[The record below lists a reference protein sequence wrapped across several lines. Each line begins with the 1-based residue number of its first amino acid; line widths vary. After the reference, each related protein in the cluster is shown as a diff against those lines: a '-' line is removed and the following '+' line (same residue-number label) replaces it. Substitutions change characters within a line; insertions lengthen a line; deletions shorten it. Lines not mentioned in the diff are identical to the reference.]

1 VLYEEHTEEIRS
13 MKNTIAALLALALAA
28 APVLAGT
35 PAAKAPVTWP
45 DTRVGALA
53 RDWVTAF
60 NTGEDAMRGFLADH
74 MAAKTIAERGV
85 PSRVERYRT
94 LRDQYGRL
102 QLDRV
107 VESSAS
113 ELTVK
118 LLDGDAKSREFT
130 FRSEAQEPW
139 KIVSVSIKEAVPG
152 IHGLFG
158 GFHH

>member
-1 VLYEEHTEEIRS
+1 MR
-13 MKNTIAALLALALAA
+13 NAIATLLALALAA
-28 APVLAGT
+28 APTHAGT
-35 PAAKAPVTWP
+35 PAAKPPVAWP
-45 DTRVGALA
+45 DTHVGTLA
-53 RDWVTAF
+53 KGWVTAF
-60 NTGEDAMRGFLADH
+60 NTSEDAMRGFLADH
-74 MAAKTIAERGV
+74 MAAKNLAERGV

-107 VESSAS
+107 VESSPT

-118 LLDGDAKSREFT
+118 LLDGDAKGREFT

-139 KIVSVSIKEAVPG
+139 KLVSVSIKESVPG

>member
-1 VLYEEHTEEIRS
+1 
-13 MKNTIAALLALALAA
+13 MWKAIAASTLIVAAWAA
-28 APVLAGT
+28 ALVHAGA
-35 PAAKAPVTWP
+35 PAAKPAAAWP
-45 DTRVGALA
+45 DTRVGTLA
-53 RDWVTAF
+53 RGWVTAF
-60 NTGEDAMRGFLADH
+60 DTGEDAMRGFLADH
-74 MAAKTIAERGV
+74 MAAKNLAERGV
-85 PSRVERYRT
+85 PSRVERYRA

-107 VESSAS
+107 VESAPT

-118 LLDGDAKSREFT
+118 LLDGDAKPREFT

-139 KIVSVSIKEAVPG
+139 KLVSVSIRETAPG

>member
-1 VLYEEHTEEIRS
+1 MRPTWIVA
-13 MKNTIAALLALALAA
+13 AALSLALT
-28 APVLAGT
+28 T
-35 PAAKAPVTWP
+35 PAVRADTPGASATTSWP

-53 RDWVTAF
+53 RGWVTAF
-60 NTGEDAMRGFLADH
+60 NTSEDAMRGFLADH
-74 MAAKTIAERGV
+74 MAAKNLAERGV

-113 ELTVK
+113 ELNVK
-118 LLDGDAKSREFT
+118 LLDGDARSREFT

-139 KIVSVSIKEAVPG
+139 KLVSVSIKEAVPG